1 MNRKD
6 SFSVSHHYYYNLS
19 PHIQFCCSLPW
30 CQRDIYIYLRLFYFK
45 IVLDLQKSC
54 KNGTELSYVLHPASS
69 NINILHNRG
78 TFVKTKA

>member
-1 MNRKD
+1 ML
-6 SFSVSHHYYYNLS
+6 V
-19 PHIQFCCSLPW
+19 IIITITSLPTSSFAAL
-30 CQRDIYIYLRLFYFK
+30 CHGARGIYIFLRLFYFK

-69 NINILHNRG
+69 NINILHNCG